1 MNLSFQRSS
10 SCLIVKM
17 SGELDLSSA
26 GVFRDRVDDELRKTG
41 APNLILNLQ
50 GLEFVDSTGLG
61 AILGR
66 HRQVTLSGGKMI
78 LTSVPPKV
86 QSMLEMAG
94 LLSVLHSER
103 TDRDALQ
110 VIGSAHQGGAPR

>member
-1 MNLSFQRSS
+1 MNLSFQRFS
-10 SCLIVKM
+10 SCLVAKM
-17 SGELDLSSA
+17 SGELDLSTASA
-26 GVFRDRVDDELRKTG
+26 FRDKVDEELRKTG
-41 APNLILNLQ
+41 ASNLILNLE

-66 HRQVTLSGGKMI
+66 YRQVTLGGGKMW

-94 LLSVLHSER
+94 LASVLPSAR
-103 TDRDALQ
+103 TDGDALKA
-110 VIGSAHQGGAPR
+110 ICPASQGGAPR

>member
-1 MNLSFQRSS
+1 
-10 SCLIVKM
+10 M

-26 GVFRDRVDDELRKTG
+26 SVFKERVDEELRKTG
-41 APNLILNLQ
+41 AANLILNLQ
-50 GLEFVDSTGLG
+50 GLDFVDSTGLG

-66 HRQVTLSGGKMI
+66 HRQITLGGGKMI

-94 LLSVLHSER
+94 LFSVLQCER
-103 TDRDALQ
+103 TDKDALQ
-110 VIGSAHQGGAPR
+110 VIESPFQGGAPR

>member
-1 MNLSFQRSS
+1 MSFHRSS
-10 SCLIVKM
+10 SCLIVRM

-26 GVFRDRVDDELRKTG
+26 PVFKTKVDEELRKTG

-66 HRQVTLSGGKMI
+66 HRQIVLGGGKMI

-86 QSMLEMAG
+86 QAMLEMAG
-94 LLSVLHSER
+94 LLSVLHTER

-110 VIGSAHQGGAPR
+110 VVESPFQGGAPR